1 MNYFQTLT
9 INLCDNILAF
19 YEFHLRNTE
28 NAFKFEDWILR
39 TDSDRF
45 PSDEIRRVEHLKL
58 GSTTIGL
65 LYSYKNGE
73 MVLRITSPMLGFE
86 CGDVEYSC
94 SVSDKSKIDA
104 DLIMDCY
111 KKLYG
116 QIHEIE
122 LELIQDETDFR
133 DTFVHPLEISILGNC
148 VSVGGIFVGNV
159 YYYDDDHCIRL
170 VHFDG
175 IDHVFTWC
183 TPGTAFQVLTSFCEM
198 YDDQ

>member
-1 MNYFQTLT
+1 MNYFQTTLNF
-9 INLCDNILAF
+9 IDNILAF
-19 YEFHLRNTE
+19 YEFHLRNSE
-28 NAFKFEDWILR
+28 YAFKFEDWILR

-73 MVLRITSPMLGFE
+73 MVLRITSPMLGIE
-86 CGDVEYSC
+86 SGCVEYSC

-111 KKLYG
+111 KKMSLE
-116 QIHEIE
+116 IVEIE
-122 LELIQDETDFR
+122 LELIQDEQDFR

-148 VSVGGIFVGNV
+148 VCVGGIQVGHV
-159 YYYDDDHCIRL
+159 FYYDSDHSIRL
-170 VHFDG
+170 FNPKNEE
-175 IDHVFTWC
+175 FTWC
-183 TPGTAFQVLTSFCEM
+183 EPGTAFQVLTTFCEM